1 MRVRWED
8 IPREKL
14 IWMYETMVK
23 IRKFDTT
30 AEQNFLRGEIP
41 GFIHSYVG
49 EEAIAT
55 GVMANLREDDYITS
69 THRGHGH
76 MIAKGADLK
85 RMMAELYGKETGYC
99 KGKGGSMHIA
109 DVSKGVLGANG
120 EVGGGI
126 PIAVGAGLAIKFKG
140 TDQVVVSFFGDGA
153 TNRGAFHEGLNFA
166 AIYNLP
172 VVFVVEFNEYAST
185 APAKEMIPVKN
196 VAVRAA
202 SYGIP
207 GVTIDGNDVLGVYEA
222 AKVAIE
228 RARFGGGPFLIE
240 AKTYRLK
247 GHFVGDPE
255 LYRSKEEVRKFWE
268 KEPIGRYKKF
278 LLENGILTEEEME
291 KIDRKVDEM
300 IEEAVEFAKR
310 SKFPRPEDALTD
322 LFVDDSGYDY

>member
-207 GVTIDGNDVLGVYEA
+207 GVTIDGNDVLEVYEA

-228 RARFGGGPFLIE
+228 RARLGGGPFLIE

-291 KIDRKVDEM
+291 KIDRKVDGM

-322 LFVDDSGYDY
+322 LFVDDFGYDY